1 MQKAPYNLVPKNGQ
15 FEPYCYQVSY
25 QKIAILIL
33 KSKKGKKE
41 AKTGKSIKE
50 LTVKNQ
56 LCALNNF
63 SEKES
68 YDLDNI
74 YLIIRLIYKT
84 FIFLQ

>member
-1 MQKAPYNLVPKNGQ
+1 VPKNGQ
-15 FEPYCYQVSY
+15 FEPYCYQISH

-56 LCALNNF
+56 LCA
-63 SEKES
+63 
-68 YDLDNI
+68 
-74 YLIIRLIYKT
+74 
-84 FIFLQ
+84 

>member
-1 MQKAPYNLVPKNGQ
+1 VPKNGQ

-68 YDLDNI
+68 YDLDII
-74 YLIIRLIYKT
+74 YFSKT
-84 FIFLQ
+84 FHENMIAAE